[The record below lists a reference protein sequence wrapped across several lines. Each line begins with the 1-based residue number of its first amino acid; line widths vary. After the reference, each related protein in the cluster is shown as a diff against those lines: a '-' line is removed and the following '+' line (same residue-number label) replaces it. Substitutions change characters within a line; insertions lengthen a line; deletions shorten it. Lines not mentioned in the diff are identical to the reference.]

1 MTSRMDKNG
10 WLNWEKVQP
19 LKLENHLIIVLIP
32 SLGVQVI
39 KWNEGDKQWYSAS
52 ADRHSV
58 DSFEGAWWKGINQPE
73 RIENGLS

>member
-1 MTSRMDKNG
+1 MTTRMDKNG
-10 WLNWEKVQP
+10 WLNWEKIQP
-19 LKLENHLIIVLIP
+19 LKLENHWIIVLMP

-39 KWNEGDKQWYSAS
+39 KWSEVHKDWHSAS

-73 RIENGLS
+73 VLEKKE